1 MQALETYNLILCL
14 VVFVGL
20 TALFTV
26 LIVALIKNTLRLV
39 RAGLDD
45 EKIKQEY
52 LQEQNKKKNKFL
64 DFVSNALVILMCVLL
79 ACVLVFSLYSR
90 FTENSKVGA
99 IPTIKVVETGS
110 METKHKNNTY
120 LVENNLND
128 QISVFDLVVL
138 HQLPAEEDLELWDIV
153 VYETKGYFV
162 IHRIVGIEE
171 PNERHP
177 NERWYVLRGDANER
191 ADEFP
196 VTYSQMCS
204 IYRGESVPFVGAFVM
219 FMQSP
224 AGILCFL
231 LVVFGAVVMPI
242 VEKNL
247 GNAVQERLLA
257 MGLVGQTPAV
267 DNQPVVAV
275 GEPLVA
281 SAVVQVDE
289 VTSQQPDDT
298 TDEQVDSPT
307 EEYQPT
313 TEQTNIF
320 QAFGERKTFDERLE
334 LLSDEKKG
342 WYNRLVYVLMQIPS
356 IRQSRAKYHELYR
369 QGNKPVAKIVVR
381 GKSLY
386 VYLPLDA
393 ANYQGR
399 QFGFVDVSNIKAHG
413 KLTSECKVTSE
424 RKLKNI
430 LKLLAKYD
438 EKIKIELPVE
448 GFDFFKLRKK
458 LTLKQKLYR
467 LPKERKVRYKQIV
480 KLMDERPNVTRWESK
495 SSITYKRGR
504 KPLLKITIKGKSV
517 CVYMAIDP
525 SEYAATKY
533 GIKDVSQTKAYRDYP
548 AMCKVTSDRRLK
560 YVLQIINEKL

>member
-1 MQALETYNLILCL
+1 MQALETYNLIICL

-52 LQEQNKKKNKFL
+52 LQEQNKKNNKFL

-138 HQLPAEEDLELWDIV
+138 HQLPAEEDLQLWDIV

-171 PNERHP
+171 PNEKHP

-231 LVVFGAVVMPI
+231 LVVFASIALPI
-242 VEKNL
+242 VEKKITNAINARLQVL
-247 GNAVQERLLA
+247 GLLPNTQVVVDTTQVAVAATTAEVATDQ
-257 MGLVGQTPAV
+257 PI
-267 DNQPVVAV
+267 DQPVV
-275 GEPLVA
+275 EPVPEVDVDVVEP
-281 SAVVQVDE
+281 SAQ
-289 VTSQQPDDT
+289 T
-298 TDEQVDSPT
+298 TNEQDA
-307 EEYQPT
+307 
-313 TEQTNIF
+313 NIF
-320 QAFGERKTFDERLE
+320 SSFGQRKTFDERLE
-334 LLSDEKKG
+334 TLSQEKID
-342 WYNRLVYVLMQIPS
+342 WYNNLVYVLLQIPA
-356 IRQSRAKYHELYR
+356 IRRNQAKYHETYR
-369 QGNKPVAKIVVR
+369 KGNKSVAKILIR

-386 VYLPLDA
+386 VYLAVDS
-393 ANYQGR
+393 ANYPGR
-399 QFGFVDVSNIKAHG
+399 QYGFEDVSAIKAYA
-413 KLTSECKVTSE
+413 KLPTECKITSK
-424 RKLKNI
+424 RKLRNVLKI
-430 LKLLAKYD
+430 LATYG
-438 EKIKIELPVE
+438 EKIKIDMPSE

-467 LPKERKVRYKQIV
+467 LPKEKKVRYKQIV
-480 KLMDERPNVTRWESK
+480 ALMDQKQGVTRWESK
-495 SSITYKRGR
+495 NSITYKRGR

-517 CVYMAIDP
+517 CVFMAINP
-525 SEYAATKY
+525 ANYTATKY
-533 GIKDVSQTKAYRDYP
+533 GIKDVSAVKAYRDYP

-560 YVLQIINEKL
+560 YIINIINQQL